1 MLARPC
7 LQNNDDEQLFVLLWG
22 GIKQYTLD
30 KFRLQRMDTLHID
43 LVNPGWVVVEV
54 LVLPTSK
61 SDGHGFRRN

>member
-43 LVNPGWVVVEV
+43 LVNSGWVVVEV

-61 SDGHGFRRN
+61 SGGFRRN